1 MRSSDLSVF
10 GLEIPED
17 ADQIN
22 LAWAE
27 NVTWSFHKMGYK
39 RQFVGAAT
47 RIYQTL
53 VPLNRVKASKT
64 HVQLNVMGQY
74 QVLQK
79 RMLCSISINR

>member
-1 MRSSDLSVF
+1 
-10 GLEIPED
+10 
-17 ADQIN
+17 
-22 LAWAE
+22 
-27 NVTWSFHKMGYK
+27 MGYK